1 MERKELD
8 FVLAYNHYIKGGTKE
23 ACIKVREFLRCV
35 TNPENQIS
43 SESDCVTAEEFV
55 ESVKT
60 LLVFSFQQEDQIPE
74 KWHCEYDCRKV
85 SDFLCPGE
93 CAIDDS
99 AKKLCPFFMDE
110 GLI

>member
-60 LLVFSFQQEDQIPE
+60 LLAFSFQQEDQIPE

-85 SDFLCPGE
+85 SVFLCPGE